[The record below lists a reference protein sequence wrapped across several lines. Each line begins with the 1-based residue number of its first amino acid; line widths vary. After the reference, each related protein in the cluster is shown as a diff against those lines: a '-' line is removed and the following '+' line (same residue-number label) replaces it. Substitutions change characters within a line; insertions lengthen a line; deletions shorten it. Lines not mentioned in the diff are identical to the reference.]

1 MDRHGNG
8 YMLGHHCPIV
18 CASWTTIVTTVV
30 MEEPFVVDAAKV
42 DPANRVAVEIQ
53 ATGAAITGVSGAHTP
68 MYGTESGDW
77 AGGHDSAMVPPRPQK
92 QKKVGLKHKVG

>member
-1 MDRHGNG
+1 MEMGTCWDTV
-8 YMLGHHCPIV
+8 CPMV
-18 CASWTTIVTTVV
+18 CASWTIIVTTTV
-30 MEEPFVVDAAKV
+30 MEEPFVVNAAKV
-42 DPANRVAVEIQ
+42 GPANRVAVEIQ

-92 QKKVGLKHKVG
+92 KCGIEA